1 MPDTSLLMCR
11 PFPVAANYYPHYR
24 YIVGT
29 AKRVYTM
36 ASGQIDTARA
46 RALFLSY
53 ASKQIRIFARTF
65 AATDAR
71 ASLFLSPW
79 GEREREIDVI
89 LMREQFPIP

>member
-24 YIVGT
+24 YIAGT
-29 AKRVYTM
+29 AKRVYTV

-46 RALFLSY
+46 LFLSS

-65 AATDAR
+65 AAAAAAT
-71 ASLFLSPW
+71 SLSPS
-79 GEREREIDVI
+79 
-89 LMREQFPIP
+89 LH